1 MPTPTANIA
10 AVVAGHIC
18 LDMIPDLSRVPPG
31 KLLEVLVPGHTLLI
45 GPAGFL
51 TGGPVSNTGLALH
64 RLGIS
69 AHLIA
74 KTGDDPFGDVVSGI
88 VEKIDPA
95 LVSGLVHD
103 PQASTA
109 YTIILSPPG
118 LDRIF
123 IHSTGANDSFTAA
136 DIEYDLVRQARL
148 FHFGYPPVMRQM
160 YIEGGRGLVE
170 VFRRAKQTGV
180 TTSLDMTYPD
190 PASES
195 GQLDWVSILRDTL
208 PFVDVFLPSFE
219 ELTFFLRRG
228 PEGKPLE
235 LDAATPELLS
245 DLGSQLLEMGV
256 KIAVIKLGNRGLY
269 VRTASE
275 SILADMGRGAP
286 ADPAAWANLEL
297 RSSCFE
303 AQVIGTTGSGD
314 ATIAG
319 FLAALLRG
327 MDARQTATL
336 ANAVGACNVEAAD
349 ALSGLRSW
357 EETLTRLAGGWQ
369 RCSLEVNA
377 PGWQPVASGLWEKRL
392 S

>member
-1 MPTPTANIA
+1 MSPTAA
-10 AVVAGHIC
+10 PFDAVVAGHIC
-18 LDMIPDLSRVPPG
+18 LDMIPDLSRVPSG
-31 KLLEVLVPGHTLLI
+31 KLFEVLVPGHTLLI
-45 GPAGFL
+45 GPAGFM

-64 RLGIS
+64 RLGI
-69 AHLIA
+69 ATRLIA
-74 KTGDDPFGDVVSGI
+74 KTGADPFGQVVGGI
-88 VEKIDPA
+88 VEKIDPG
-95 LVSGLVHD
+95 LVSGLVRD

-123 IHSTGANDSFTAA
+123 IHSTGANDSFDAA
-136 DIEYDLVRQARL
+136 DIDFELVRQARL
-148 FHFGYPPVMRQM
+148 FHFGYPPVMRRM
-160 YIEGGRGLVE
+160 YIEGGCGLVE
-170 VFRRAKQTGV
+170 VFRKAKETGV

-195 GQLDWVSILRDTL
+195 GRLDWVPILHDTL
-208 PFVDVFLPSFE
+208 PHVDVFLPSFE
-219 ELTFFLRRG
+219 ELTFFLRRS
-228 PEGKPLE
+228 PDGKPMELE
-235 LDAATPELLS
+235 AATPELLY

-275 SILADMGRGAP
+275 AKLASMGRGAP
-286 ADPAAWANLEL
+286 ADPAAWADREL
-297 RSSCFE
+297 RSGCF
-303 AQVIGTTGSGD
+303 QVQVVGTTGSGD

-327 MDARQTATL
+327 MDARQSATL

-357 EETLTRLAGGWQ
+357 DETLARIESGWQ
-369 RCSLEVNA
+369 RCPLEAPA
-377 PGWQPVASGLWEKRL
+377 PGWQPVAPGLWEKRL
-392 S
+392 P